1 LHLGLQFSFMGCAGH
16 YEISIALRGGIAPRQ
31 RAKAKNIHA
40 IRMALD
46 PQLRALWQFPPL
58 SISAPKLLQFK
69 VENDPASIGLAETR
83 GNLAFIPIVS
93 KKIDLQCALD
103 ITFLRRQAPGQLIGD
118 GGDIDNRLKT
128 LLDAL
133 SVPPLSQQDCFREE
147 VPEPGQAILCLLQDD
162 SLVTRLT
169 VETDRLLRPTSSE
182 YDLVALIHVSIKAS
196 QLTYANLGIA
206 N

>member
-1 LHLGLQFSFMGCAGH
+1 MKFRLL
-16 YEISIALRGGIAPRQ
+16 YEGEIAPRK
-31 RAKAKNIHA
+31 RANLQDIHA

-58 SISAPKLLQFK
+58 SISAPNLLQYK
-69 VENDPASIGLAETR
+69 VENDPSSIGLAETR
-83 GNLAFIPIVS
+83 GNWPFIPIVS

-133 SVPPLSQQDCFREE
+133 SVPPLSQQDFFREE
-147 VPEPGQAILCLLQDD
+147 VIEPGRAIFCLLQDD
-162 SLVTRLT
+162 SLVIRLA
-169 VETDRLLRPTSSE
+169 VETDRLLRPTSNE
-182 YDLVALIHVSIKAS
+182 YDLVALIQVHVTAS
-196 QLTYANLGIA
+196 RLTYANIGIA

>member
-1 LHLGLQFSFMGCAGH
+1 MKFRLL
-16 YEISIALRGGIAPRQ
+16 YEGEIAPRQ
-31 RAKAKNIHA
+31 RARIEDIHA

-58 SISAPKLLQFK
+58 SISAPRLLRYE
-69 VENDPASIGLAETR
+69 VENDPSSIGLAETR
-83 GNLAFIPIVS
+83 GNWTFIPIVS
-93 KKIDLQCALD
+93 KKTDLQCALD

-133 SVPPLSQQDCFREE
+133 SVPPLAQQDFFREE
-147 VPEPGQAILCLLQDD
+147 VSIEPPDRTIFCLLQDD
-162 SLVTRLT
+162 SLVVRLT

-182 YDLVALIHVSIKAS
+182 YDLVALIQVSVTAS

>member
-1 LHLGLQFSFMGCAGH
+1 MKFRLL
-16 YEISIALRGGIAPRQ
+16 YEGEIAPRQ
-31 RAKAKNIHA
+31 KAKIEDIHA

-46 PQLRALWQFPPL
+46 AQLRALWQFPPL
-58 SISAPKLLQFK
+58 SISAPSLLRYK
-69 VENDPASIGLAETR
+69 VEGDPTSIGLAETR
-83 GNLAFIPIVS
+83 GACPFLPIVS
-93 KKIDLQCALD
+93 KKIDLLCALD

-133 SVPPLSQQDCFREE
+133 SVPPLAQQDFFRK
-147 VPEPGQAILCLLQDD
+147 VLPETPGDMIHCLLQDD
-162 SLVTRLT
+162 SLVVRLG
-169 VETDRLLRPTSSE
+169 VETDRLLRPTTGE
-182 YDLVALIHVSIKAS
+182 YDLVALIQVSVTAS

>member
-1 LHLGLQFSFMGCAGH
+1 
-16 YEISIALRGGIAPRQ
+16 
-31 RAKAKNIHA
+31 
-40 IRMALD
+40 MALHH
-46 PQLRALWQFPPL
+46 QLRALWQFPPL
-58 SISAPKLLQFK
+58 NNSAPKLLQYK
-69 VENDPASIGLAETR
+69 VENDPNSIGLAETR
-83 GNLAFIPIVS
+83 GNCPFIPIVS

-103 ITFLRRQAPGQLIGD
+103 ITFLRQQAPGQLIGD

-133 SVPPLSQQDCFREE
+133 SVPPPAQQDFFLKEIPAPPAGE
-147 VPEPGQAILCLLQDD
+147 AIFCLLQDD
-162 SLVTRLT
+162 SLVIRLT

-182 YDLVALIHVSIKAS
+182 YDLVALIQVSITAS

>member
-1 LHLGLQFSFMGCAGH
+1 MKFRLL
-16 YEISIALRGGIAPRQ
+16 YEGQLAPRP
-31 RAKAKNIHA
+31 KAKLEDIHA

-58 SISAPKLLQFK
+58 SSSAPKLLQYK
-69 VENDPASIGLAETR
+69 TEADPNSIGIAETR
-83 GNLAFIPIVS
+83 GNWPFIPIVS

-103 ITFLRRQAPGQLIGD
+103 ITFLRQQAPGQLIGD

-133 SVPPLSQQDCFREE
+133 SVPPPAQKKFFHEE
-147 VPEPGQAILCLLQDD
+147 VSEPSPGQAIFCLLQDD
-162 SLVTRLT
+162 SLIIRLT
-169 VETDRLLRPTSSE
+169 VETDRLLRPASSKH
-182 YDLVALIHVSIKAS
+182 DLMALIQVSVTAS

>member
-1 LHLGLQFSFMGCAGH
+1 MKFRLL
-16 YEISIALRGGIAPRQ
+16 YEGPIAPRQ
-31 RAKAKNIHA
+31 RAKIEDVHA
-40 IRMALD
+40 IRKALD
-46 PQLRALWQFPPL
+46 PQLRALWEFPPL
-58 SISAPKLLQFK
+58 SISAPRLLQYK
-69 VENDPASIGLAETR
+69 VEKDSSSIGLAETR
-83 GNLAFIPIVS
+83 GNLPFIPIVS

-133 SVPPLSQQDCFREE
+133 SVPPLSQQDFFREE
-147 VPEPGQAILCLLQDD
+147 VLEPGQAIFCLLQDD
-162 SLVTRLT
+162 SLVIRLA

-182 YDLVALIHVSIKAS
+182 YDLVALIQVSVTAS

>member
-1 LHLGLQFSFMGCAGH
+1 MKFRLL
-16 YEISIALRGGIAPRQ
+16 YEGEIPPRQ
-31 RAKAKNIHA
+31 KASLEDIQA
-40 IRMALD
+40 IRMKLE

-58 SISAPKLLQFK
+58 SNSAPRLLQYK
-69 VENDPASIGLAETR
+69 VQNDPHSIDLVETR
-83 GNLAFIPIVS
+83 GNCPFIPIVS

-103 ITFLRRQAPGQLIGD
+103 ITFLRQQAPGQLIGD

-133 SVPPLSQQDCFREE
+133 SAPPLSQQDFFRK
-147 VPEPGQAILCLLQDD
+147 VVIEPGNAIHCLLQDD
-162 SLVTRLT
+162 SLVIQLA
-169 VETDRLLRPTSSE
+169 VETDRLLRAAESDF
-182 YDLVALIHVSIKAS
+182 DLVALIQVSVTAS